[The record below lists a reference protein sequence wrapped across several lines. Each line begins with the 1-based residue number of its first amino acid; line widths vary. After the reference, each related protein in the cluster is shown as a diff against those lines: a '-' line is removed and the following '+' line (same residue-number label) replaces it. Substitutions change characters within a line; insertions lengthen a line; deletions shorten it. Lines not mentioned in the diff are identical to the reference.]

1 MSDDVLQVELV
12 SADRPVWSGEATMV
26 IARTTE
32 GELGILPNHSPVL
45 SLMVH
50 GFVDIRSADGERW
63 VAAVD
68 TGFISVAANRVS
80 ILSGRAL
87 LAQDIQLEDRR
98 HELEREQ
105 SSAEDGDDEE
115 QASELA
121 WLEAQVRAAEQNS

>member
-1 MSDDVLQVELV
+1 
-12 SADRPVWSGEATMV
+12 MV

-32 GELGILPNHSPVL
+32 GELGILPNHSPLL

-50 GFVDIRSADGERW
+50 GYVDIRSADGECW

-87 LAQDIQLEDRR
+87 LTHDIELQKRRQD
-98 HELEREQ
+98 LERQHAAGENADD
-105 SSAEDGDDEE
+105 AEEAAE
-115 QASELA
+115 RA
-121 WLEAQVRAAEQNS
+121 WLEAQVRAGEHAS

>member
-1 MSDDVLQVELV
+1 VSDDVLQVEVV
-12 SADRPVWSGEATMV
+12 SADRLVWSGEATMV

-32 GELGILPNHSPVL
+32 GELGILPNHSPLL

-50 GFVDIRSADGERW
+50 GYVDIRSTEGESW

-87 LAQDIQLEDRR
+87 LTHDI
-98 HELEREQ
+98 ELEKRRGDLERQ
-105 SSAEDGDDEE
+105 QAAGENADDAEEAAE
-115 QASELA
+115 RA
-121 WLEAQVRAAEQNS
+121 WLEAQVRAAEHAS